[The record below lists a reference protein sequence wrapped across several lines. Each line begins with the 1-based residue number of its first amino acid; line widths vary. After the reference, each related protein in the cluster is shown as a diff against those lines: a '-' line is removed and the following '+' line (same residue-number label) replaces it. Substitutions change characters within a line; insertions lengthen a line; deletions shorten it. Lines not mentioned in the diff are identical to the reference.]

1 MRTFLTRSR
10 RSITAAA
17 GTPMDNES
25 TRIEAGRA
33 SRVTVLPG
41 APIVRAHA
49 GRPTDEQL
57 MADLRAWRLAHARA
71 DEVPAYRVAAD
82 TVLAE
87 IVKERPASI
96 AALRRVKGIGPDKLD
111 RYGDEILA
119 IVARH

>member
-1 MRTFLTRSR
+1 MAVG
-10 RSITAAA
+10 TAGGPGAS
-17 GTPMDNES
+17 P
-25 TRIEAGRA
+25 RVRAGRV

-41 APIVRAHA
+41 PVSVPTQT
-49 GRPTDEQL
+49 GRPTDEPL

-87 IVKERPASI
+87 IVMERPASI
-96 AALRRVKGIGPDKLD
+96 AALRRVKGIGPDKLE
-111 RYGDEILA
+111 RYGEEILA